1 MIEQT
6 LFKTH
11 FVGKDGFVWWIGQVA
26 SEESWI
32 ANIPETPDQA
42 AKGFGERYKVRIM
55 GYHTAAPKDLPDEEL
70 PWATVMYPV
79 TAGGGGRGN
88 YESSAIAQGTFV
100 FGFFL
105 DGDDAQQP
113 VIMGCMGYNDYGQ
126 VMKTLSERKP
136 FLPFSGFTER
146 DQQEI
151 GAGIKKSPKAPNS
164 GPNPGIPVDTPN
176 ESVPI
181 DNLETATVTNNRTE
195 GELLASVG
203 GKKKSTLTNA
213 STSEPS
219 PLSALSAGIKNAI
232 QTIQELQKIIQNA
245 RNASSGFIKNIETQ
259 INTALNQVSSFISG
273 LMKTVF
279 NKVMETV
286 LDAFNKVI
294 GRITGMLPITVKP
307 EVEDLSAKAA
317 EQIVC
322 LFKGLIGNIFGQIK
336 SFVMGAANAVVNVSQ
351 CFMNNF
357 VGDIL
362 GKIKNGVGGA
372 LGVIGGTISGVL
384 DGIEG
389 AADAVGGVLEM
400 ASGVLDAID
409 SLFKLSFNFCPNE
422 SDNQS
427 IVTEWSILFGVGKQA
442 KPGSDLI
449 SRAKSKIGEIGDTF
463 SDIGNNTIQGG
474 FTETFGNAFNI
485 DSDLTSSSNIF
496 GDIKSACDEEL
507 FELCG
512 PPSLLFNSK
521 TGKGAA
527 GNLIIGTAGELL
539 GVDMTDFG
547 FDYKGGTRAL
557 VSDNCGTG
565 IGGRVRP
572 LIGPVKKSKRVKV
585 RSNSNVDI
593 EEDEIVISP
602 LNGGGLP
609 GLNGGG
615 PNGEPGSGPGGGGSN
630 DEVVIQNTGTSTG
643 DFIGAGALGGSIKRF
658 ELYETLGVQNDF
670 YPKGLGE
677 FSKSVYGGLAELWND
692 LTESATAIVSLPG
705 GSGTG
710 FRAVV
715 RFEALAGAAG
725 NPNNTSYAVM
735 QILDEGDRYKVG
747 DILEFPDVNG
757 LPISE
762 AGDQFR
768 LRVAEVSPYDDTEE
782 TTGIIGAVVT
792 NRGKGYLRKNDGSK
806 GGDGRTWAETDETVV
821 IHDNGTF
828 DPPTAPGLLKCF
840 EVGDRVI
847 LPNNTSATI
856 EPSGQELIGGV
867 ETLITEAGCITTPI
881 PTDTDDGDGI
891 GADGTGAGGNNYPD
905 DNQGKYPVVLR
916 LDDLIIDDSGQGYD
930 SNDSIVIEPSFG
942 AEAKP
947 EFDQFGR
954 LRKVNITNPGEGFN
968 TMPDV
973 YIKSKTGFNAELLPK
988 FGIDRIGKDRV
999 QDYDPEKVIQVIDCV
1014 GRFT

>member
-55 GYHTAAPKDLPDEEL
+55 GYHTAAPEQLPDESL

-136 FLPFSGFTER
+136 FVPFSGFTER

-151 GAGIKKSPKAPNS
+151 GAGVQKGKQA
-164 GPNPGIPVDTPN
+164 PNPGKQVDDPN

-181 DNLETATVTNNRTE
+181 EHLETATVTNNRTS
-195 GELLASVG
+195 GEKQARVG
-203 GKKKSTLTNA
+203 GGKSSTLTNP
-213 STSEPS
+213 STQDPS

-232 QTIQELQKIIQNA
+232 QTIQELQKISQNA
-245 RNASSGFIKNIETQ
+245 RNASSAFIKNIQTQ
-259 INTALNQVSSFISG
+259 INSALNEVSSFISG
-273 LMKTVF
+273 IMKTVF
-279 NKVMETV
+279 NKVMDTV
-286 LDAFNKVI
+286 LNAFNKII
-294 GRITGMLPITVKP
+294 GSITGLVPIDLQPK
-307 EVEDLSAKAA
+307 VEDVTSLAA

-322 LFKGLIGNIFGQIK
+322 LFKKLIANIFGQIK
-336 SFVMGAANAVVNVSQ
+336 SFVKAAVENIVNVSQ

-357 VGDIL
+357 VGSIL
-362 GKIKNGVGGA
+362 GQIKN
-372 LGVIGGTISGVL
+372 
-384 DGIEG
+384 
-389 AADAVGGVLEM
+389 AVGGVLGVIDGTISGLLSGIENIGDIAVDILGM
-400 ASGVLDAID
+400 GASVLDAID
-409 SLFKLSFNFCPNE
+409 SLFNLSFNFCANE

-449 SRAKSKIGEIGDTF
+449 NRAKSKIDQITNVVGSV
-463 SDIGNNTIQGG
+463 SDINTTIEGG
-474 FTETFGNAFNI
+474 FTKSFGNAFNI
-485 DSDLTSSSNIF
+485 DTDNIF
-496 GDIKSACDEEL
+496 GNIKSACGDPL

-512 PPSLLFNSK
+512 PPTLLFNSK

-557 VSDNCGTG
+557 ISDNCGNG

-572 LIGPVKKSKRVKV
+572 LIGPVKKSKRVKIK
-585 RSNSNVDI
+585 SNSNVDI
-593 EEDEIVISP
+593 EEDEIIISP
-602 LNGGGLP
+602 LDG
-609 GLNGGG
+609 GGG
-615 PNGEPGSGPGGGGSN
+615 PGFPGFPASTNDGDNEPTII
-630 DEVVIQNTGTSTG
+630 DNTGTSTG
-643 DFIGAGALGGSIKRF
+643 DFIGAGGLGGSVKRF
-658 ELYETLGVQNDF
+658 ELYETLNVQNNF

-677 FSKSVYGGLAELWND
+677 FSKSVYGGLADLWSS
-692 LTESATAIVSLPG
+692 LTEAAQGVVSLTG

-715 RFEALAGAAG
+715 RFEALSGRAGL
-725 NPNNTSYAVM
+725 PNNTAYAVL
-735 QILDEGDRYKVG
+735 QILDEGDGYQVG
-747 DILEFPDVNG
+747 DILNFPDVDG

-768 LRVAEVSPYDDTEE
+768 LRITEVSSYDDTDD
-782 TTGIIGAVVT
+782 TFGIIGAVVT
-792 NRGKGYLRKNDGSK
+792 NSGKGYLTTNDGSK
-806 GGDGRTWAETDETVV
+806 GGDGRVWAEPDETVT
-821 IHDNGTF
+821 IHDDGTF

-847 LPNNTSATI
+847 LPNNTSTII

-867 ETLITEAGCITTPI
+867 ETVITEAGCITTPS
-881 PTDTDDGDGI
+881 PTDTGDGT
-891 GADGTGAGGNNYPD
+891 GGTGTGGTGPGGTGTGGTGAGGSNYPD
-905 DNQGKYPVVLR
+905 DNQGKYPVVLK
-916 LDDLIIDDSGQGYD
+916 LDDIIIDDSGQGYD
-930 SNDSIVIEPSFG
+930 SDDTIVIEPSFG

-954 LRKVNITNPGEGFN
+954 LRRVNIINPGEGFN

-1014 GRFT
+1014 GKFT

>member
-55 GYHTAAPKDLPDEEL
+55 GYHTATPAELPDESL

-113 VIMGCMGYNDYGQ
+113 VIMGCMGYNDYAQ

-136 FLPFSGFTER
+136 FVPFSGFTER

-151 GAGIKKSPKAPNS
+151 GDGVKKEKAA
-164 GPNPGIPVDTPN
+164 PNPGKQVDDPN

-181 DNLETATVTNNRTE
+181 DHLETATVTNKRTI
-195 GELLASVG
+195 GEKKARVG
-203 GKKKSTLTNA
+203 GGKKSTLTKP
-213 STSEPS
+213 STQEPS

-232 QTIQELQKIIQNA
+232 QTIQELQKISQNA
-245 RNASSGFIKNIETQ
+245 RNASSAFIKNIQTQ
-259 INTALNQVSSFISG
+259 INSALNEVSSFISG
-273 LMKTVF
+273 IMKTVF
-279 NKVMETV
+279 NKVMDTV
-286 LDAFNKVI
+286 LNAFNNII
-294 GRITGMLPITVKP
+294 GSITGLLPIDIQPK
-307 EVEDLSAKAA
+307 VEDVTSLAA

-322 LFKGLIGNIFGQIK
+322 FFKKLIANIFGQIK
-336 SFVMGAANAVVNVSQ
+336 SFVMGAVENIVNVSQ

-357 VGDIL
+357 VGGII
-362 GKIKNGVGGA
+362 GQIKN
-372 LGVIGGTISGVL
+372 
-384 DGIEG
+384 
-389 AADAVGGVLEM
+389 AVGGVLGVIDGTISGLLSGIENIGDIAVDILGM
-400 ASGVLDAID
+400 GASVLDAID
-409 SLFKLSFNFCPNE
+409 SLFNLSFNFCPNE

-427 IVTEWSILFGVGKQA
+427 IVTEWSILWGVGKQA

-449 SRAKSKIGEIGDTF
+449 NRAKSKIDQITNVVESV
-463 SDIGNNTIQGG
+463 SDVNTTIEGG
-474 FTETFGNAFNI
+474 FAGAFGNAFNI
-485 DSDLTSSSNIF
+485 DTDNIF
-496 GDIKSACDEEL
+496 GNIKSACGDEL

-512 PPSLLFNSK
+512 PPTLLFNSK

-557 VSDNCGTG
+557 ISDNCGSG
-565 IGGRVRP
+565 VGGRVRP
-572 LIGPVKKSKRVKV
+572 LIGPVKKSKRVKI

-593 EEDEIVISP
+593 EEDEIIISP
-602 LNGGGLP
+602 LDG
-609 GLNGGG
+609 GGG
-615 PNGEPGSGPGGGGSN
+615 PGFPGFPASTNDGDNEPTII
-630 DEVVIQNTGTSTG
+630 DNTGTSTG
-643 DFIGAGALGGSIKRF
+643 DFTGAGAIGGSVKRF
-658 ELYETLGVQNDF
+658 ELYETLGVENNF
-670 YPKGLGE
+670 YPKELGE
-677 FSKSVYGGLAELWND
+677 FSKSVYGGLADLWSS
-692 LTESATAIVSLPG
+692 LTEAAQGVVSLTG

-710 FRAVV
+710 FRVVV

-725 NPNNTSYAVM
+725 RPNNTAYAVL
-735 QILDEGDRYKVG
+735 QIVDEGEGYQVG
-747 DILEFPDVNG
+747 DILGFPDVDG
-757 LPISE
+757 LPVSDGGNE
-762 AGDQFR
+762 FK
-768 LRVAEVSPYDDTEE
+768 LRVAEVSPYDDTDN
-782 TTGIIGAVVT
+782 TLGIIGAVVT
-792 NRGKGYLRKNDGSK
+792 NPGKGYLTTNDGSK
-806 GGDGRTWAETDETVV
+806 GGDGRVWAEPDETVT
-821 IHDNGTF
+821 IHDDGTF
-828 DPPTAPGLLKCF
+828 DPPIAPGLLKCF

-847 LPNNTSATI
+847 LPNNTTAI
-856 EPSGQELIGGV
+856 LEPSGQELIGGV
-867 ETLITEAGCITTPI
+867 ETVITEAGCITTPT
-881 PTDTDDGDGI
+881 PTDTGDGS
-891 GADGTGAGGNNYPD
+891 GAGDGRNNYPD
-905 DNQGKYPVVLR
+905 DNQGKYPVVLK
-916 LDDLIIDDSGQGYD
+916 LDDIIIDDSGQGYD
-930 SNDSIVIEPSFG
+930 SDDTIVIEPSFG

-954 LRKVNITNPGEGFN
+954 LRRVNIINPGEGFN

-973 YIKSKTGFNAELLPK
+973 YIKSKTGLNAELLPK

-1014 GRFT
+1014 GKFT

>member
-55 GYHTAAPKDLPDEEL
+55 GYHTATPEQLPDESL

-126 VMKTLSERKP
+126 VMKTLSQRKP
-136 FLPFSGFTER
+136 FVPFSGFTER
-146 DQQEI
+146 DQQDL
-151 GAGIKKSPKAPNS
+151 GAGVQKANPA
-164 GPNPGIPVDTPN
+164 PNPGEPA
-176 ESVPI
+176 
-181 DNLETATVTNNRTE
+181 DNPSDVTAIETLETATLTNNRTQ
-195 GELLASVG
+195 GDKLAKTGG
-203 GKKKSTLTNA
+203 GKSSPLPTPSLQD
-213 STSEPS
+213 PS
-219 PLSALSAGIKNAI
+219 PLSALRGGIQNAI

-245 RNASSGFIKNIETQ
+245 RNAASSFIKNIETQ

-273 LMKTVF
+273 IMKTVF
-279 NKVMETV
+279 NKVMGTV
-286 LDAFNKVI
+286 LDAFNKII
-294 GRITGMLPITVKP
+294 GNITGLVPIDLQP
-307 EVEDLSAKAA
+307 EAEEVTSLAA

-322 LFKGLIGNIFGQIK
+322 MFKKLIGNIFNQIK
-336 SFVMGAANAVVNVSQ
+336 SFVMGAVESIVNVSQ
-351 CFMNNF
+351 CFMNKF
-357 VGDIL
+357 VGGIL
-362 GKIKNGVGGA
+362 SQIK
-372 LGVIGGTISGVL
+372 
-384 DGIEG
+384 GI
-389 AADAVGGVLEM
+389 VGGVLGVIDG
-400 ASGVLDAID
+400 AISGLLGGAANILGIAGDVLGAID
-409 SLFKLSFNFCPNE
+409 SLFNLSFNFCAND

-449 SRAKSKIGEIGDTF
+449 SRAKESIQEITSSV
-463 SDIGNNTIQGG
+463 SDVNATIEGG
-474 FTETFGNAFNI
+474 FDQFASAFNI
-485 DSDLTSSSNIF
+485 NTDNIF
-496 GDIKSACDEEL
+496 SNAKSECGDPL

-557 VSDNCGTG
+557 ISDNCGSGT
-565 IGGRVRP
+565 GGRVRP
-572 LIGPVKKSKRVKV
+572 LIGPVKKSKRVKI

-602 LNGGGLP
+602 LDGGGGPGLP
-609 GLNGGG
+609 GFPATIIG
-615 PNGEPGSGPGGGGSN
+615 
-630 DEVVIQNTGTSTG
+630 NTGTSTG
-643 DFIGAGALGGSIKRF
+643 DFIGAGGLGGSVKRF
-658 ELYETLGVQNDF
+658 ELYETLGVENNF

-677 FSKSVYGGLAELWND
+677 FSKSVYGGQAGLWNS
-692 LTESATAIVSLPG
+692 LTEAVQDVVYLTG

-715 RFEALAGAAG
+715 RFEALTGGGG
-725 NPNNTSYAVM
+725 NPNNTSYAVL
-735 QILDEGDRYKVG
+735 QILDEGDGYQVG
-747 DILEFPDVNG
+747 DILGFPDVNG
-757 LPISE
+757 RPISE

-768 LRVAEVSPYDDTEE
+768 LRVTEVSPYDDTDN
-782 TTGIIGAVVT
+782 TFGIIGAVVT
-792 NRGKGYLRKNDGSK
+792 NPGKGYLSTNDGSK
-806 GGDGRTWAETDETVV
+806 GGDGRIWAEPDETVT
-821 IHDNGTF
+821 IHDDGTF
-828 DPPTAPGLLKCF
+828 DPPIAPGLQKCF
-840 EVGDRVI
+840 EVGDSVI
-847 LPNNTSATI
+847 LPNNTSAI
-856 EPSGQELIGGV
+856 LEPSGQELIGGV
-867 ETLITEAGCITTPI
+867 ETVITEAGCITTPT
-881 PTDTDDGDGI
+881 PTDTGDDDGSSD
-891 GADGTGAGGNNYPD
+891 YPD
-905 DNQGKYPVVLR
+905 DNQGKYPVVLK
-916 LDDLIIDDSGQGYD
+916 LDDIIIDDPGQGYD
-930 SNDSIVIEPSFG
+930 SNDTIVIEPSFG

-954 LRKVNITNPGEGFN
+954 LRRVNIVNPGEGFN

-999 QDYDPEKVIQVIDCV
+999 QDYDPKKVIQVIDCV
-1014 GRFT
+1014 GKFT